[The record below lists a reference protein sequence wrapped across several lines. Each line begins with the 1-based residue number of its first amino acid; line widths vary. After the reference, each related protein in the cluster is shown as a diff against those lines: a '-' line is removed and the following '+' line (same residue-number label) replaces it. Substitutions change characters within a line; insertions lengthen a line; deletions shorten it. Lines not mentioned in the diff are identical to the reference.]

1 MTTIAV
7 TAATGQLGRLVVA
20 ALLDRGVEPGSIVAA
35 VRTPEKAA
43 DLAALGVDV
52 READYTRPDT
62 LVAALQGVD
71 RVLVISS
78 DQIGDRAASQ
88 ANVVAAAEQA
98 GVALLAYTSI
108 LNADSTAMLLAADH
122 RATEA
127 RLRES
132 DLPVVLLRNG
142 WYTENYTGQL
152 ATTLEHGLV
161 GASGDGRVQ
170 VAPRKDFAEA
180 AAIVLTGDGHE
191 GRTYELAGDDE
202 LSMPELAT
210 LFADA
215 TGREVA
221 YQDVP
226 VPVLAEILAGAGLPA
241 PLNEILADSSAGVG
255 RGELQNGSGDLA
267 RLLGRP
273 TTPAVDTVREAAA
286 AVAV

>member
-20 ALLDRGVEPGSIVAA
+20 ALLDRGVAPGSIVAA

-43 DLAALGVDV
+43 DLADLGVDV

-62 LVAALQGVD
+62 LASALDGVD
-71 RVLVISS
+71 RVLLISS

-88 ANVVAAAEQA
+88 ANVIAAAEGA
-98 GVALLAYTSI
+98 GVSLIAYTSI
-108 LNADSTAMLLAADH
+108 LNAETTTMQLAVDH
-122 RATEA
+122 QATEA
-127 RLRES
+127 RLKAS
-132 DLPVVLLRNG
+132 AVPHVLLRNG

-191 GRTYELAGDDE
+191 GRAYELAGDDE
-202 LSMPELAT
+202 LSMAEFAA
-210 LFADA
+210 LFQEA
-215 TGREVA
+215 TGQDVA

-241 PLNEILADSSAGVG
+241 PLNEILADASAGVG
-255 RGELQNGSGDLA
+255 RGELLNGSGDLA

-273 TTPAVDTVREAAA
+273 TTPAVETVREAAA
-286 AVAV
+286 TVAA